1 MSSNQTLKSLI
12 FMQSILSQTSLVSK
26 KSCFFLLYSG
36 YLSIVDHDSRVQSHS
51 GLLLVQSGV
60 PLVDSGNMGNKWGVE
75 VCSLLHDQIVSRNRC
90 NCGCW
95 RRSNGTEWVVG
106 ACKICGLLLRHSHG
120 HSRQNY
126 QKFHG
131 DFSFDLKTKHNEST
145 VNPNLESTDY
155 LETVN

>member
-26 KSCFFLLYSG
+26 KSCFLLLYSG
-36 YLSIVDHDSRVQSHS
+36 YLRIVDHDSRVQSHS
-51 GLLLVQSGV
+51 GLLLVKSGV
-60 PLVDSGNMGNKWGVE
+60 PLVDSGNRSN
-75 VCSLLHDQIVSRNRC
+75 CS
-90 NCGCW
+90 CW
-95 RRSNGTEWVVG
+95 RRSDGTEWVVG
-106 ACKICGLLLRHSHG
+106 ACKVCGLLLSHSHG
-120 HSRQNY
+120 DGGQDY

-155 LETVN
+155 LETV